1 MYIIDIYQHN
11 WRQSLFTTKAL
22 DSFLSV
28 DDSYNLYRAQPDGGQ
43 YWELAWL
50 ESIEAAR
57 KAATEAT
64 LVAVRRAPFSVEL
77 DLQARSK
84 DSHEV
89 ALSLGLEMQIR
100 DPRQFALEWLRQHQQ
115 PQALTL
121 KHWLPEL
128 TNSSKQAWQIS
139 AAQLDYSE
147 LAKSDLAP
155 QLKVAL
161 AELVPELKEIQIIKL
176 HSASAAAEQ
185 RQQAEIELQR
195 QEAERTRQQE
205 EIKRQKIAESQQTQA
220 AQLQAE
226 TELQRQR
233 QQAEIALQR
242 QRQQAES
249 ELEQERKNLQHK
261 NNISEQERHTEL
273 HSAEIASKLKI
284 AEAELPLA
292 QKELEIA
299 QLRQQTQQINA
310 ATSERDQS
318 ASAEN
323 LAILE
328 RRFTEQQAYIKQ
340 LQRSYEAL
348 QEAIQQGIAPE
359 QPEIFSQSQGGYSEE
374 TPQKLEITEFARCFH
389 SWCSNHSS
397 SDFTIKHKSAQTK
410 TLGNNNKVNLALIGD
425 GWDFSMELKDDH
437 FLAKYLTLICV
448 GIGQSHNVLHYPCRR
463 GTLKEPVATDFF
475 ILLDNPCNSFVADY
489 YANGYDWCPYREG
502 VASDDSGSI
511 PYPKCE
517 CKRGECRDKYEF
529 CIKEKGPEGRYSI
542 IALLSTELL
551 LSDDHI
557 RELPQYPE
565 AKEIPATLEDH
576 QLRHIFQSA
585 KNLVTD
591 SPANLLVA
599 CFDYEVRQR
608 D

>member
-1 MYIIDIYQHN
+1 MHIINIYQHN

-50 ESIEAAR
+50 DSIEAAR

-84 DSHEV
+84 DSHEIV
-89 ALSLGLEMQIR
+89 LSLGLEMQIR

-128 TNSSKQAWQIS
+128 TNSSKQAWQSS

-205 EIKRQKIAESQQTQA
+205 EIKRQKIAANQQTQA
-220 AQLQAE
+220 TKLQAE

-242 QRQQAES
+242 QRQQTES

-261 NNISEQERHTEL
+261 NNISEQERHSEL

-359 QPEIFSQSQGGYSEE
+359 QPEIFSQSQGGYSEA
-374 TPQKLEITEFARCFH
+374 TLWKLGITELARHFR
-389 SWCSNHSS
+389 SWCFQQSH
-397 SDFTIKHKSAQTK
+397 SDFVIEHKSAQT
-410 TLGNNNKVNLALIGD
+410 TIIDSNKVNLVLIGD
-425 GWDFSMELKDDH
+425 DWDFSMELKNDR
-437 FLAKYLTLICV
+437 FLEKYLTLICL
-448 GIGQSHNVLHYPCRR
+448 GIGQSRNLLLYPCRAAEDLED
-463 GTLKEPVATDFF
+463 GNLFLLSTQSESFLANYYATD
-475 ILLDNPCNSFVADY
+475 Y
-489 YANGYDWCPYREG
+489 EMRET
-502 VASDDSGSI
+502 
-511 PYPKCE
+511 
-517 CKRGECRDKYEF
+517 
-529 CIKEKGPEGRYSI
+529 GPEGSYSI
-542 IALLSTELL
+542 IALLSTKLL
-551 LSDDHI
+551 LSKEHI
-557 RELPQYPE
+557 SELPQHPE
-565 AKEIPATLEDH
+565 SKQLATTLKSH